1 MLALSDKVEI
11 VEVGPRDGLQN
22 EKKIVGTDDKVR
34 LIKALVNAGLTQIEA
49 TSFVHPKWVPQLAD
63 AGELF
68 KQISSIKG
76 VTFSVL
82 VPNEKGFERA
92 LDAGV
97 KEICLFLSAS
107 ASHNK
112 NNVNMSP
119 QESLQGF
126 KNIISDAKNRE
137 IRVKTIIATAFACP
151 FEGEINPKSVL
162 EIADKLAAYDVD
174 EIVLADTIGHA
185 HPRQVYSMF
194 KLIQNLLENRKQIKI
209 SAHFH
214 DTRGMGLAN
223 VLAALQ
229 AGIVKFD
236 ASIAGLGGCPYAPG
250 ASGNI
255 ATEDLINM
263 LHCMGIETGID
274 LRKLLEAAAV
284 AAEIVGRPVQSHM
297 FKPTCGNT
305 D

>member
-1 MLALSDKVEI
+1 MFELCDKVEI

-22 EKKIVGTDDKVR
+22 EKKIVDTEEKVK
-34 LIKALVNAGLTQIEA
+34 LIKALAEAGLSQIEA

-63 AGELF
+63 ASELF
-68 KQISSIKG
+68 KRISSIEG
-76 VTFSVL
+76 VVFSVL
-82 VPNEKGFERA
+82 IPNERGFERA

-112 NNVNMSP
+112 KNVNMSP
-119 QESLQGF
+119 QESLAGF
-126 KNIISDAKNRE
+126 KNIIREGKNKG

-151 FEGEINPKSVL
+151 FEGEVSLKSVL
-162 EIADKLAAYDVD
+162 EISDKLAVFGVD

-185 HPRQVYSMF
+185 HPKQVYSLF
-194 KLIQNLLENRKQIKI
+194 KNTKKSLGNSKHIKI

-223 VLAALQ
+223 VLAAMQ
-229 AGIVKFD
+229 AGIMKYD

-255 ATEDLINM
+255 ATEDLVNM
-263 LHCMGIETGID
+263 FHSMGIDTGVD
-274 LRKLLEAAAV
+274 LQKLLV
-284 AAEIVGRPVQSHM
+284 AAGIAGEIIGRPVQSHM
-297 FKPTCGNT
+297 FNAPCSNRV
-305 D
+305 